1 MKIRVGLGLFAAALL
16 AGCSVLPKSDPATL
30 YRLPVAA
37 SQPPANNP
45 LLGDKRLG
53 VAAPEAGHL
62 FSGNR
67 IVVYPDRNVVNVYEG
82 ARWHED
88 APALIQT
95 RLIDALSQ
103 SGLFEGV
110 SVDRLP
116 SDLLL
121 VSELRHFQSEYDRTP
136 PAARIQLD
144 VQLVDGKR
152 QPIANETLI
161 ASARAASVE
170 IPDVVDAFGE
180 ASDRLS
186 AALVE
191 WLANLSSDA
200 LESERLN

>member
-1 MKIRVGLGLFAAALL
+1 MKIRAGLGLFAAALL
-16 AGCSVLPKSDPATL
+16 AGCSVLPESDPATL

-37 SQPPANNP
+37 SQTPANNP